1 MDNMELKEARKELK
15 EAKGVLEKNG
25 YQRKLVYKLSYQ
37 KNGVR
42 KNAYFDDQ
50 DEAYT
55 MINAMQ
61 KINAKVL
68 TYSYITVKR
77 YTLYRYHQHSA
88 YCTKTQDKI

>member
-1 MDNMELKEARKELK
+1 MDNTELKEARKELK

-55 MINAMQ
+55 MIDAMQ
-61 KINAKVL
+61 KINAKVP

-77 YTLYRYHQHSA
+77 YTLWRLRLQ
-88 YCTKTQDKI
+88 KK